1 MNEPFKEM
9 ERHNK
14 VPVFFLVFFFAL
26 IAWGIFYIARYTPQ
40 ISGWSQYEVLK
51 RESAAANAAVP
62 GAPPHENPYENDTKA
77 IAEGGRLYDENC
89 AGCHGKT
96 LAGDVGPDLT
106 GHLDYGETDADKFE
120 SIAGG
125 RPNGMP
131 AFESQLGRERI
142 WRILAYVDSI
152 REKPGSGRPR

>member
-1 MNEPFKEM
+1 MSDAFKEM

-14 VPVFFLVFFFAL
+14 VPRFFLVFFFAL

-51 RESAAANAAVP
+51 KESEAARAAVP
-62 GAPPHENPYENDTKA
+62 AALSHENPYENDPKA
-77 IAEGGRLYDENC
+77 VAEGERIYAESC

-106 GHLDYGETDADKFE
+106 GHLKYGETDLAMAE
-120 SIAGG
+120 SIAKG
-125 RPNGMP
+125 RPGGMP

-142 WRILAYVDSI
+142 WRVLAYVDSV
-152 REKPGSGRPR
+152 REKPER